1 MHCSERLHFAP
12 RGTGSAQA
20 SSGNPFLPL
29 LSSCAPGAEATALC
43 ALEGAGAWALGLSGA
58 ALLAGLLLG
67 AATATQEVH
76 KRGKLGSL
84 VECLTIPAANFE
96 RAMLLAP
103 PLLWGLLLL
112 FVFLTLLVYASR
124 VSPILPAAALAAAA
138 LAAAFLA
145 AARWTEGR
153 EASRLKTS
161 RVGALPRPARSQ
173 RRRPPG
179 GFCLQ
184 QFSQGVLHRR
194 GGLPVLVAGAASLQ
208 GQRQGQGELKS
219 EPLRSQRS
227 PPLLCRLPSLDRASA
242 PRASPRPP
250 LLSSL
255 LTKVLC
261 PVVVPRALSEACV
274 ACMWWG
280 TSGGML
286 WGYAQ
291 CVVPAYLGRGASLC
305 ELACTCMYAV
315 HALPW
320 DHVHVF
326 MSMVPESS
334 TVQQ

>member
-138 LAAAFLA
+138 LAAAALA
-145 AARWTEGR
+145 AA
-153 EASRLKTS
+153 ALAAAALPCSLPLLPSRPH
-161 RVGALPRPARSQ
+161 RRAGALRRARHGAPRPLVRLRPPRAAARCGGRGAACCLPA
-173 RRRPPG
+173 RRRPG
-179 GFCLQ
+179 
-184 QFSQGVLHRR
+184 R
-194 GGLPVLVAGAASLQ
+194 GEAWLRLKLIGAGSGAGAGSGLA
-208 GQRQGQGELKS
+208 
-219 EPLRSQRS
+219 EPNPS
-227 PPLLCRLPSLDRASA
+227 PPART
-242 PRASPRPP
+242 ASPR
-250 LLSSL
+250 
-255 LTKVLC
+255 TK
-261 PVVVPRALSEACV
+261 
-274 ACMWWG
+274 
-280 TSGGML
+280 
-286 WGYAQ
+286 
-291 CVVPAYLGRGASLC
+291 
-305 ELACTCMYAV
+305 
-315 HALPW
+315 
-320 DHVHVF
+320 
-326 MSMVPESS
+326 
-334 TVQQ
+334 